1 MMSLQIQQTRGQIGI
16 QTSPGQVQIESPKQT
31 LEMSVSQAHV
41 KVEATLPK
49 ITIDQSQC
57 FSESGLKG
65 IVDFMSEAVSFAKSQ
80 MLQSMGRIAEQGNQL
95 TDIHL
100 STTAIQDQGVYNA
113 YDQFIYDYNMETMPK
128 SRPTINVREG
138 TLDISVQEG
147 EIRNNTKVQRANISY
162 RPGSVQISMLQY
174 PSINIQAIDTKV

>member
-1 MMSLQIQQTRGQIGI
+1 MSLQIQQTRGQISI
-16 QTSPGQVQIESPKQT
+16 QTNPGQMQMESPKQT
-31 LEMSVSQAHV
+31 LEMSVSQAAV
-41 KVEATLPK
+41 IVDSDPAR

-65 IVDFMSEAVSFAKSQ
+65 IADFMADAVSFAKSQ

-100 STTAIQDQGVYNA
+100 STTAIQDQAIYNA

-128 SRPTINVREG
+128 SRPVINIIEG
-138 TLDISVQEG
+138 KLDIRVQEG
-147 EIRNNTKVQRANISY
+147 EVRNNTRVQKANLSY
-162 RPGSVQISMLQY
+162 RHGSVQISMQQY
-174 PSINIQAIDTKV
+174 PSISIQAVDTKV

>member
-16 QTSPGQVQIESPKQT
+16 QTSPGQMQIESPKQT
-31 LEMSVSQAHV
+31 LEMSVSQAV
-41 KVEATLPK
+41 VIVDSDSAK
-49 ITIDQSQC
+49 ITIDQSRC

-65 IVDFMSEAVSFAKSQ
+65 ITDFMADAVGFAKSQ

-100 STTAIQDQGVYNA
+100 TTTAIGDQGVYNA

-128 SRPTINVREG
+128 SRPVINVIEG
-138 TLDISVQEG
+138 KLDIRVQEG
-147 EIRNNTKVQRANISY
+147 QINNTTKIQKANLSY
-162 RPGSVQISMLQY
+162 RHGSVQISMLQY
-174 PSINIQAIDTKV
+174 PSISIQAVDTKV

>member
-16 QTSPGQVQIESPKQT
+16 QTSPGQMQIESPKQT
-31 LEMSVSQAHV
+31 LELSVTQAV
-41 KVEATLPK
+41 VIVDSDPAK

-65 IVDFMSEAVSFAKSQ
+65 IVDFMADAVSFAKSQ
-80 MLQSMGRIAEQGNQL
+80 MFQSMGRIAEQGNAL

-100 STTAIQDQGVYNA
+100 SKTAIGDQGMYNA

-128 SRPTINVREG
+128 SRPVINIIEGNLDIQVREG
-138 TLDISVQEG
+138 QI
-147 EIRNNTKVQRANISY
+147 NNTTKIQKANLSY
-162 RPGSVQISMLQY
+162 RHGSVQISMLQY
-174 PSINIQAIDTKV
+174 PSINIQAVDTKI